1 MAPIRFAIRNRVAV
15 ISLCIAVFA
24 LILAGWGIVSGS
36 FARTAAQQA
45 QSDSKSLAD
54 PLAALCASDPTI
66 AARVGPANCQKAVQ
80 VQQQPAEAVAPAPGP
95 PGVGIASV
103 IPGDCS
109 VRIAL
114 TDGRVSTLSG
124 LCGEPGLNG
133 KDASPARGIAS
144 TAQSSCNV
152 VVTYTDGATAT
163 LGPFCGPTGDTG
175 HPGTNGVTPACM
187 SLPAQCQGADGKAG
201 NDGKPGS
208 QGIGIADQR
217 FVLNGSGDCVS
228 RVTYNDPAT
237 GTTRV
242 DDTPAGP
249 AACPPATP
257 PPSTTSTPLIPTN

>member
-1 MAPIRFAIRNRVAV
+1 MAPLRFAIRNRVAV
-15 ISLCIAVFA
+15 IALGIAIISLV
-24 LILAGWGIVSGS
+24 LAGWGIVSGS
-36 FARTAAQQA
+36 FAHTAAQQA

-54 PLAALCASDPTI
+54 PLAALCASDPSV
-66 AARVGPANCQKAVQ
+66 AARVGPANCQKAAEI
-80 VQQQPAEAVAPAPGP
+80 QQAPIEAAPAPGP

-114 TDGRVSTLSG
+114 TDGRVSTLSN
-124 LCGEPGLNG
+124 LCGAAGVAG
-133 KDASPARGIAS
+133 KDAPLARGIAA
-144 TAQSSCNV
+144 TAKDGCNV
-152 VVTYTDGATAT
+152 DITFTDGATST
-163 LGPFCGPTGDTG
+163 LGPFCGANGTDG
-175 HPGTNGVTPACM
+175 HNGADGVTPPCM
-187 SLPAQCQGADGKAG
+187 SLPAQCQGADGKPG

-208 QGIGIADQR
+208 QGVGVADQR
-217 FVLNGSGDCVS
+217 FVLNDSGDCVS

-257 PPSTTSTPLIPTN
+257 PSTTVNPPIPTN